1 MLRSETAAMAHDLPD
16 VGYAES
22 TFVVL
27 AKDEPNSYK
36 DAMNSPN
43 AAEWRPTCEAEYD
56 VLMGYHTWK
65 LIEKPTS
72 GNIIGCRWTFRVKRD
87 NLGAI
92 NKFKARLVA
101 QGFSQVE
108 GLDYNETFSPT
119 IKFTTIRLMIALACR
134 YNLEL

>member
-1 MLRSETAAMAHDLPD
+1 MAHDLPD
-16 VGYAES
+16 IRYAES
-22 TFVVL
+22 MFVVL
-27 AKDEPNSYK
+27 AEDEPNSYK

-43 AAEWRPTCEAEYD
+43 ATEWRPACEAEYD
-56 VLMGYHTWK
+56 ILMGYHTWK
-65 LIEKPTS
+65 LIEKPPS
-72 GNIIGCRWTFRVKRD
+72 SNIVRCHWTFRVKRD

-101 QGFSQVE
+101 QGFSQVK